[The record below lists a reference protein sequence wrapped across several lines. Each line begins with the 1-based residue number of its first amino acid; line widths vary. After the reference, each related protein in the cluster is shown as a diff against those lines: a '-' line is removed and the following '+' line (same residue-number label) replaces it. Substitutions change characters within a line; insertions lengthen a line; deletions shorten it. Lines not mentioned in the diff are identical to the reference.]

1 MKLVKYQITKNKY
14 LYVEAKN
21 NNEEELIKELNR
33 LFYQSRAKDFFYRKN
48 VLSLNGLQEKGFEI
62 KDNTLI
68 NEITRLNQQEL
79 LISKIKQL
87 SLVQQL
93 VIYYIFFLNYTTK
106 EIATM
111 FNTTNQNINQIK
123 NRALKK
129 LRKLLSNT

>member
-33 LFYQSRAKDFFYRKN
+33 LFNQSRDKDFFYRKN

>member
-1 MKLVKYQITKNKY
+1 MKLVKYQLTNKKY

-21 NNEEELIKELNR
+21 NKEEDLIKELNR
-33 LFYQSRAKDFFYRKN
+33 LFYQSRDKDYFYRKN
-48 VLSLNGLQEKGFEI
+48 VLSLNRLQEKGYQI
-62 KDNTLI
+62 TDNTLI
-68 NEITRLNQQEL
+68 NEIISKELREL

-87 SLVQQL
+87 SSVQQL
-93 VIYYIFFLNYTTK
+93 VINYMFFLNYTTK

-129 LRKLLSNT
+129 LKELLSNT

>member
-33 LFYQSRAKDFFYRKN
+33 LFYQSRDKDFFYRKN

-93 VIYYIFFLNYTTK
+93 VINYVFFLNYTTK

>member
-33 LFYQSRAKDFFYRKN
+33 LFYQSRDKDFFYRKN

-93 VIYYIFFLNYTTK
+93 VINYIFFLNYTTK
-106 EIATM
+106 EIAIM

>member
-14 LYVEAKN
+14 LYVETKN
-21 NNEEELIKELNR
+21 NNEEKLIKELNR
-33 LFYQSRAKDFFYRKN
+33 LFYQSRDKDFFYRKN

-68 NEITRLNQQEL
+68 NEITRLNQKEL

-93 VIYYIFFLNYTTK
+93 VINYIFFLNYTTK

>member
-33 LFYQSRAKDFFYRKN
+33 LFYQSRDKDFFYRKN

-93 VIYYIFFLNYTTK
+93 VINYIFFLNYTTK